1 MLSIPYY
8 YNSFSCF
15 FTKIFRMTS
24 FAPREAMTTAEQT
37 EPFVSLAINVLFHH
51 ESLSDLVGPSARLSV
66 YSVDCKK
73 IVYIRVHSWLII
85 NEL

>member
-37 EPFVSLAINVLFHH
+37 EAYPISSLIKITYCQQTLQNHGRRLRGFLFLQCFQWTTKKSCAFV
-51 ESLSDLVGPSARLSV
+51 
-66 YSVDCKK
+66 
-73 IVYIRVHSWLII
+73 
-85 NEL
+85 